1 MTRSAD
7 VFFWLYAK
15 QNRVQLRNHRPF
27 FFVEKEAP
35 GTLVRKLVPPNAMM
49 TKVVVHPDYRH
60 LEDYVR
66 DIPLRFHSLG
76 KIIHK
81 DRNVLRRDE
90 MADTALVIKSYGR
103 IYLPNRIR
111 YTYFYPSKAQ
121 RAFDY
126 AGVLLENGFRTPRP
140 IAYIECFSR
149 GILTDSFFI
158 SEYTDFQPL
167 KTIRKLTSDEQT
179 TLLED
184 LATFT
189 YRLHQS
195 QIYHGDYSI
204 GNILYK
210 KIGGRFEFSLVDNN
224 RMKFGPV
231 NFHRGIRTMGRLG
244 LPAEHL
250 VAIGKMYGRLWNV
263 DEIVVMERLFHY
275 QKSQRD
281 SYLLKQSGKLLLR
294 KLNPA

>member
-1 MTRSAD
+1 
-7 VFFWLYAK
+7 
-15 QNRVQLRNHRPF
+15 
-27 FFVEKEAP
+27 
-35 GTLVRKLVPPNAMM
+35 MM

-66 DIPLRFHSLG
+66 EIPERFHSLG

-81 DRNVLRRDE
+81 DRNILRRDE
-90 MADTALVIKSYGR
+90 IADTSLVIKSYGR

-121 RAFDY
+121 RAYDY
-126 AGVLLENGFRTPRP
+126 ANVLLENGFRTPQP
-140 IAYIECFSR
+140 IAYIECFER
-149 GILTDSFFI
+149 GLLTNSYFI
-158 SEYTDFQPL
+158 CEYTDFQPL
-167 KTIRKLTSDEQT
+167 KTIRSLPSYEQT

-195 QIYHGDYSI
+195 HIYHGDYSI

-210 KIGGRFEFSLVDNN
+210 RIDDRYEFSLVDNN
-224 RMKFGPV
+224 RMRFGPI
-231 NFHRGIRTMGRLG
+231 NFERGIRTMGRLG
-244 LPAEHL
+244 LPAEQL
-250 VAIGKMYGRLWNV
+250 VAIGKMYGRLSNV

-275 QKSQRD
+275 QRSRRD